1 LLLIA
6 EGISGKKLSCSF
18 SFSNFGAN
26 IRNLIDLHKLLV
38 EYFKNGLAH
47 FLHGYNKKIGG
58 FDYGIH

>member
-26 IRNLIDLHKLLV
+26 IRNLIDLPKLLV
-38 EYFKNGLAH
+38 EYFKKGLAH
-47 FLHGYNKKIGG
+47 FLHEYNKK
-58 FDYGIH
+58 